1 MADTTL
7 PIGALLLGSLPLSSN
22 EEVLSTMCQ
31 SLTGRLKYIPDG
43 ETGERY
49 NWIRWEAKCFPS
61 EALEPFLGGVPLP
74 DDHAGFSQEDVKPSQ
89 LDRVAIE
96 LYAKFKDFRSKGIIP
111 VDVRFQVCL
120 PTPLSCIQ
128 GHCRAD
134 VQAQIE
140 PFYEKRVYDAMQSI
154 VNTIPAEDLAIQ
166 LDICFEVIALEYDQ
180 VRMKDVFFKPNWSPV
195 RQGIIDRIQRMAAIV
210 PNDVPLGIH
219 LCYGDLDH
227 KRFIDP
233 EDLKLSVDFANDLAK
248 ALQPHQIDWL
258 HVHVPKDRDDV
269 KYFEPLRELNLGQNR
284 DLYLGVIHFDDEE
297 GDLRRIKAAQAVV
310 PNFGIGTECS
320 IGRTPAEQLES
331 LLQAT
336 RKVSRSL
343 SASV

>member
-22 EEVLSTMCQ
+22 EEVLSKMCQ
-31 SLTGRLKYIPDG
+31 SLPGRLKYIPDG

-74 DDHAGFSQEDVKPSQ
+74 ENHAGFTQDDVKPSQ
-89 LDRVAIE
+89 YDRAAIE
-96 LYAKFKDFRSKGIIP
+96 SYAKFKDFRSKGTIP
-111 VDVRFQVCL
+111 DVRFQVCL

-128 GHCRAD
+128 GHCRAE
-134 VQAQIE
+134 VQAQME
-140 PFYEKRVYDAMQSI
+140 PFYEKRVYDALQSI
-154 VNTIPAEDLAIQ
+154 VDTIPAKDLAIQ
-166 LDICFEVIALEYDQ
+166 IDICFEIIALEYDQ
-180 VRMKDVFFKPNWSPV
+180 GRMEDVFFKPYWAPV

-210 PNDVPLGIH
+210 PKDVPLGLH

-233 EDLKLSVDFANDLAK
+233 EDLRLCVDFANDLAK
-248 ALQPHQIDWL
+248 AFQPHQVDWL
-258 HVHVPKDRDDV
+258 SVHVPKNRDDV
-269 KYFEPLRELNLGQNR
+269 KYFEPLRGLKLGQDS
-284 DLYLGVIHFDDEE
+284 DLYLGLIHFDDEE

-310 PNFGIGTECS
+310 PKFGIGTECG
-320 IGRTPAEQLES
+320 IGRTPADQLES

-336 RKVSRSL
+336 RKASRPL
-343 SASV
+343 PASD